1 MKLNSPVT
9 LQPYP
14 FKDKD
19 GNIVLPPAIVLT
31 ELDVSYIFRPKSKT
45 IYAQISNIPGLLTL
59 TSNPDVNYLYT
70 LSLKDLEELLH
81 IVLGDNIQN
90 TLQALF
96 PKTMESDPD
105 GPGSILSNMLSYIG
119 ITSSPNCSC
128 KRHAIEM
135 NDKGPDWCEQ
145 NIDTILGW
153 LKEESKKRSLPFVE
167 SVAKLIVL
175 RAIKLSRKIKNKKA
189 TTPV

>member
-19 GNIVLPPAIVLT
+19 ENIVLPPPITLK

-45 IYAQISNIPGLLTL
+45 IYAQVSQVPGLLTL
-59 TSNPDVNYLYT
+59 TSNPDVNYLYS

-81 IVLGDNIQN
+81 IILGDNIQN

-96 PKTMESDPD
+96 PKTIESDPD

-119 ITSSPNCSC
+119 IKSSPTCSC

-135 NDKGPDWCEQ
+135 NERGPDWCEQ

-153 LKEESKKRSLPFVE
+153 LKEESKKRNLPFVE
-167 SVAKLIVL
+167 SVARIVVG
-175 RAIKLSRKIKNKKA
+175 RAIKVSRKLKSKKLA
-189 TTPV
+189 EQT